1 METRVEE
8 LEKKIGVVQTKLQKV
23 MSRLDKLDLVD
34 FEKLNGAM
42 EHLLMIEDGLMNI
55 LRHLNIS
62 NHRTTTPSVE
72 PVPKISNIALTVGEI
87 DKGKAILEE
96 QPTVEGETT
105 DPPFMLNRQDTLP
118 RKLEL
123 PIFEGNNPDGWL
135 IRVELN
141 GVSPAEILRAT
152 VVCLEG
158 DALALYYYEES
169 RRTFQGWPSRNYYQ
183 SASVHLISEI

>member
-8 LEKKIGVVQTKLQKV
+8 LEEKIGVVQTELQKV
-23 MSRLDKLDLVD
+23 LSKLDKLDLVD

-62 NHRTTTPSVE
+62 NHRTTTPSTE
-72 PVPKISNIALTVGEI
+72 PVPEISNIASIVEVI

-96 QPTVEGETT
+96 QPTIKGETT

-118 RKLEL
+118 
-123 PIFEGNNPDGWL
+123 
-135 IRVELN
+135 
-141 GVSPAEILRAT
+141 
-152 VVCLEG
+152 
-158 DALALYYYEES
+158 
-169 RRTFQGWPSRNYYQ
+169 
-183 SASVHLISEI
+183 